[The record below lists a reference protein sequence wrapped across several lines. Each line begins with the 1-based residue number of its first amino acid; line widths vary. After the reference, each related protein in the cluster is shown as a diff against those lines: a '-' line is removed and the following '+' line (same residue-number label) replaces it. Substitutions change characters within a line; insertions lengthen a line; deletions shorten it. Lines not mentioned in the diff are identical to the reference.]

1 MRYNQEQL
9 NKLAEKVDI
18 VDYIGQTEELYKKGD
33 KYFCCCPFHN
43 NDDTPSLC
51 IYPSSNRWY
60 CFGCGAGSS
69 IYDWII
75 KKEDLSFTDSI
86 KKVADIT
93 DSTIDI
99 TSWYES
105 ESVKFL
111 KELKKDKESKTCLYK
126 LDRQVL
132 DFSSDY
138 LDKYSDEL
146 PEEWLAEDMTAEAL
160 KVYNIRID
168 HDANRIVYPVFDED
182 GQFIGVKG
190 RTRLA
195 AYKELGL
202 SKYINYQKIG
212 GLTYFQGWQQ
222 AFSEIIN
229 RKSVIIFEGI
239 KSCIK
244 AYGWGIK
251 NTVASETSDLSEGQ
265 LRLLIKNGI
274 SEVIIAWDSDQ
285 DFKKIISNPRI
296 KTLKRFTDVSVIR
309 DMKHILDEKQAPVD
323 KGERVFRELFDRRV
337 RL

>member
-18 VDYIGQTEELYKKGD
+18 VDYIGQTEELHKKGD

-69 IYDWII
+69 IYDWIM
-75 KKEDLSFTDSI
+75 KKEDLSFADSI

-93 DSTIDI
+93 DSNIDI
-99 TSWYES
+99 ISWYES

-111 KELKKDKESKTCLYK
+111 KELKKDKESKACLHK

-138 LDKYSDEL
+138 LEKYSDEL

-309 DMKHILDEKQAPVD
+309 DMKHILDEKEAPVD

-337 RL
+337 KI

>member
-9 NKLAEKVDI
+9 NELAEKVDI
-18 VDYIGQTEELYKKGD
+18 VDYIGQTEELHKKGD

-69 IYDWII
+69 IYDWIM
-75 KKEDLSFTDSI
+75 KKEDLSFADSI

-111 KELKKDKESKTCLYK
+111 KELKKDKESKACLYK

-160 KVYNIRID
+160 KIYNIRID

-309 DMKHILDEKQAPVD
+309 DMKHILDEKEAPVD